1 MKKLFVIAMCIGLI
15 VSANGAAIAD
25 NGKTTYKQV
34 CSSCHEVGISGAPI
48 LKDKLEWSL
57 RIAQGMDTLYASTLN
72 GKCKLLVQSSRPDL
86 PDETVKAAVD
96 YMVSQSK

>member
-1 MKKLFVIAMCIGLI
+1 MKKLTAMVMCTCLVIAASGTAMADIGA
-15 VSANGAAIAD
+15 S
-25 NGKTTYKQV
+25 TYKQV

-57 RIAQGMDTLYASTLN
+57 RIAQGMDTLYTSILN
-72 GKCKLLVQSSRPDL
+72 GKCKLHVQDSRPDL
-86 PDETVKAAVD
+86 LDETVKAAID